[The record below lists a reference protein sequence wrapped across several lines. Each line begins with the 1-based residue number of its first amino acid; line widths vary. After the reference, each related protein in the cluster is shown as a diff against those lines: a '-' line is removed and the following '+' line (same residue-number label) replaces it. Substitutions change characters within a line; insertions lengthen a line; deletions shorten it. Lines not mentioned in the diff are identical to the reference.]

1 MDSADALPHHAR
13 TVPRYPHVLPQRERS
28 GGVRA
33 VQATYQHEHLRSPEG
48 SLLQVRVV
56 RTRHI
61 VRYNVHLHRLQLLSY
76 QHDVLT
82 EVLVLHNFD
91 IASLIHSR

>member
-1 MDSADALPHHAR
+1 M
-13 TVPRYPHVLPQRERS
+13 
-28 GGVRA
+28 
-33 VQATYQHEHLRSPEG
+33 
-48 SLLQVRVV
+48 RVV
-56 RTRHI
+56 RTHYV

-82 EVLVLHNFD
+82 EVLALHNFD

>member
-1 MDSADALPHHAR
+1 M
-13 TVPRYPHVLPQRERS
+13 
-28 GGVRA
+28 RA
-33 VQATYQHEHLRSPEG
+33 
-48 SLLQVRVV
+48 V

-82 EVLVLHNFD
+82 EVLALHNFD